1 MNNNTQFWIMSDS
14 EDESVERQ
22 LKIVIVG
29 DSSTGKYFPTA
40 GVDFFLKKTLLPG
53 GRNITL
59 QIWDI
64 GGQALSGN
72 MLDKYVFGANVVML
86 TYEITNITS
95 FTNLEKWL
103 QAIYKATEMQEQK
116 PSVALVANKSLHCNI
131 SLSDLE
137 HQRGVRLDKHQKF
150 AQERGFSAYLVS
162 ARTGENVALSF
173 QKVVA
178 EVLGLKLTRA
188 EQEEQQPV
196 MKAEIVHK
204 EAAEDSPASSSQLGA
219 SKSSVC
225 VMQ

>member
-1 MNNNTQFWIMSDS
+1 MSDS

-29 DSSTGKYFPTA
+29 DSSTGKTSLASRYCSDEFTRQYFPTA

-116 PSVALVANKSLHCNI
+116 PAVALVANKC
-131 SLSDLE
+131 DLE

-196 MKAEIVHK
+196 IKAEIVHK

-225 VMQ
+225 VIQ

>member
-1 MNNNTQFWIMSDS
+1 ILITFQTSLASRYCSD
-14 EDESVERQ
+14 EFTRQ
-22 LKIVIVG
+22 
-29 DSSTGKYFPTA
+29 YFPTA

-116 PSVALVANKSLHCNI
+116 PSVALVANKC
-131 SLSDLE
+131 DLE